1 MPGTCWGLSSL
12 LIGLYFIS
20 LRRRES
26 VSSTHALSTNL
37 VSVNTNDMLYSR
49 ALDWVISNFQCVFS
63 CLSSNE
69 ATLHSFLHRGAIPFG
84 KLFGTFFWGRGDC
97 MFMAE
102 FLDLLQ
108 FQHAGIDANCVSLL
122 SRELGS
128 ASG

>member
-69 ATLHSFLHRGAIPFG
+69 ATLHSFLHRGAVPFG
-84 KLFGTFFWGRGDC
+84 KLFGTFFWGEGRLHVHG
-97 MFMAE
+97 
-102 FLDLLQ
+102 
-108 FQHAGIDANCVSLL
+108 
-122 SRELGS
+122 
-128 ASG
+128 